1 MKSLKTII
9 CFFILICRR
18 SRGQVI
24 DLFTKKSKNLP
35 LRSKLM
41 MDKEQLKQ
49 YYRRFRRWQQATL
62 AIRCRRANAMFS
74 AFSCWFQ
81 EKVVSLRPGTLCG
94 NHTMVR
100 NCSTQR

>member
-1 MKSLKTII
+1 MKLKDIFLRKTG
-9 CFFILICRR
+9 CRNGTTV
-18 SRGQVI
+18 SDDIVI
-24 DLFTKKSKNLP
+24 
-35 LRSKLM
+35 
-41 MDKEQLKQ
+41 Q